1 MGSVPSLPEGD
12 AGGGGTAA
20 GQEGRAGQARAAA
33 PGSRSSTWQH
43 VPRAWGAAAPP
54 APTSKAPEQGVVRT
68 ALWFTEAKPGLQGPV
83 LPLPVEPS
91 LPSPSSTASSQ
102 GGSKHGAN
110 AERGWAGGSQA
121 PRGSAGGS
129 SCSLLLLL
137 QLSLHSPHAASSAG
151 CPAHGPHPCQLHRGS
166 LGAAGGGSGG
176 CPCSEGALYAVALR
190 GAGASRS
197 SQAAGERCCRPP
209 HPEPLIHGSLL
220 DAEEHVCFCFPT
232 FVHSPPEVCGS
243 VSPSSFCE
251 LKELEKMVSEVKD
264 VLFSEN

>member
-1 MGSVPSLPEGD
+1 MVH
-12 AGGGGTAA
+12 
-20 GQEGRAGQARAAA
+20 RGQAGP
-33 PGSRSSTWQH
+33 PGPCPATPGGALPAQPLQHGLIPGWQQARCQH
-43 VPRAWGAAAPP
+43 R
-54 APTSKAPEQGVVRT
+54 
-68 ALWFTEAKPGLQGPV
+68 
-83 LPLPVEPS
+83 
-91 LPSPSSTASSQ
+91 
-102 GGSKHGAN
+102 
-110 AERGWAGGSQA
+110 ERWAGGSQA

-137 QLSLHSPHAASSAG
+137 QLSLHPPHASSSAG
-151 CPAHGPHPCQLHRGS
+151 CPAHGPPLPAPPRLPRCGWRGFGC
-166 LGAAGGGSGG
+166 LPAAGG
-176 CPCSEGALYAVALR
+176 CPCSEGALR

-197 SQAAGERCCRPP
+197 SQAAGERCCRPL
-209 HPEPLIHGSLL
+209 HPELLTHGSLL

>member
-1 MGSVPSLPEGD
+1 MGSVPSLPAGD

-20 GQEGRAGQARAAA
+20 GQEGCAGQAHAAA

-54 APTSKAPEQGVVRT
+54 APTSKAPERGVVRT
-68 ALWFTEAKPGLQGPV
+68 APWFTGAKPGLQGPV
-83 LPLPVEPS
+83 LPPPVEPS

-110 AERGWAGGSQA
+110 TQRAWAGGSQA

-137 QLSLHSPHAASSAG
+137 QLSLHPPHASSSAG
-151 CPAHGPHPCQLHRGS
+151 CPAHGPPLPAPPRLPRCGWRGFGC
-166 LGAAGGGSGG
+166 LPAAGG
-176 CPCSEGALYAVALR
+176 CPCLEGALR

-197 SQAAGERCCRPP
+197 SQAAGERCCRPL
-209 HPEPLIHGSLL
+209 HPQPLIHGSLL